1 MGSGESSTLFF
12 YRDMKDIYYLEIA
25 VSYKKGKS
33 IIKNQTWAVS
43 KYQTAQ
49 EIMKHDSKTMS
60 RLYDLYYGRKYKSA
74 KQLFITKIL
83 SKKKVGTS
91 VV

>member
-1 MGSGESSTLFF
+1 
-12 YRDMKDIYYLEIA
+12 MKRDIYYLEISI
-25 VSYKKGKS
+25 SYKKGKS

-43 KYQTAQ
+43 KYDTPQD
-49 EIMKHDSKTMS
+49 IMKNDSKTMG
-60 RLYDLYYGRKYKSA
+60 RLHDLYYGKKYKSA

-83 SKKKVGTS
+83 SKKKVGVS

>member
-1 MGSGESSTLFF
+1 
-12 YRDMKDIYYLEIA
+12 MKRDIYYLEIA
-25 VSYKKGKS
+25 ISYKKAKS

-43 KYQTAQ
+43 KYATPQ
-49 EIMKHDSKTMS
+49 EIMKHDTKTMS
-60 RLYDLYYGRKYKSA
+60 RLNDFYYGSKYKSA

-83 SKKKVGTS
+83 SKKKVGSS